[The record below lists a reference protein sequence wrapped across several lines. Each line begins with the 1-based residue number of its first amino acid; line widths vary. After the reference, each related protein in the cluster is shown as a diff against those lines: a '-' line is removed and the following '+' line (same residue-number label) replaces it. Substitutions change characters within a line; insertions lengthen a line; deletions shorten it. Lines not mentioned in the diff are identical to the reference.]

1 MKKNYIAPILRYC
14 VISESAMLC
23 TSGDGLQ
30 LINTEDIYATTGGM
44 GGDEGTDNY
53 VKAQNIWDME
63 W

>member
-1 MKKNYIAPILRYC
+1 MKKTYITPISRYC
-14 VISESAMLC
+14 VISESAMMCGSLNIIN
-23 TSGDGLQ
+23 GDDD
-30 LINTEDIYATTGGM
+30 NYATTGGM